1 MVTTH
6 EEYVS
11 TSSPN
16 KEKESQKSINIE
28 YSHDIF
34 EEQDDPNEHR
44 GYEEDQPYN
53 VQIKEES
60 LHEEYHFDDDQV
72 YEEHMD
78 EEENQVSIKEEELRN
93 DEVMKT
99 CLDGENNQF
108 FFLSR

>member
-34 EEQDDPNEHR
+34 EEQDDPNEHH

-53 VQIKEES
+53 VQIKEE
-60 LHEEYHFDDDQV
+60 YHFDDDQV
-72 YEEHMD
+72 YEEHMY
-78 EEENQVSIKEEELRN
+78 EEENQLSIKEEELRN